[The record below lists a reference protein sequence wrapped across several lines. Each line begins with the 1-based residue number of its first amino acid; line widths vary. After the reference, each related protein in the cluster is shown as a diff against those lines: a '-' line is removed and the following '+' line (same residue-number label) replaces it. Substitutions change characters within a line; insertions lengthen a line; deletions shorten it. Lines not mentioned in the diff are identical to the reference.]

1 MKIEEK
7 SIWIALLCFV
17 VFVLSC
23 RVTGP
28 CDESQITDEQVVYKQ
43 TPQGELKLHIFE
55 CGRRSNRPAVVFF
68 FGGGWVGG
76 SVQQFLPHCRYFAAK
91 GMVAI
96 AAEYRIRNKHG
107 TTPFECVA
115 DGKSAIRYVRAHA
128 KELGINPSK
137 IVASGGSAGGHVA
150 ACTAI
155 IEGFDETAE
164 DKTISSKPNV
174 LVLFNPVID
183 TTERGYGA
191 EKLKGQTETLSPV
204 HHVVSGLPPTI
215 IFHGTADTTVPFE
228 NVERFCMKMHDA
240 GNRCELVPFEGM
252 KHGFFNYTREED
264 HASYNAT
271 TQRAEQFLRSLGYIR

>member
-1 MKIEEK
+1 
-7 SIWIALLCFV
+7 
-17 VFVLSC
+17 
-23 RVTGP
+23 
-28 CDESQITDEQVVYKQ
+28 
-43 TPQGELKLHIFE
+43 
-55 CGRRSNRPAVVFF
+55 
-68 FGGGWVGG
+68 
-76 SVQQFLPHCRYFAAK
+76 
-91 GMVAI
+91 MVAI
-96 AAEYRIRNKHG
+96 AAEYRIRSKHG

-128 KELGINPSK
+128 KELGVDPSK
-137 IVASGGSAGGHVA
+137 IIASGGSAGGHVA

-155 IEGFDETAE
+155 IRDFDEEAE
-164 DKTISSKPNV
+164 DKAISSKPNV

-204 HHVVSGLPPTI
+204 HHVLSGLPPTI

-228 NVERFCMKMHDA
+228 NVERFCRKMHEV

-264 HASYNAT
+264 HASYNIT
-271 TQRAEQFLRSLGYIR
+271 IQHAEQFLRSLGYIH